1 MWPINGQKRSPQL
14 AFESTCV
21 KGRDRYEISE
31 LQNFGIVERIALSQH
46 QLAELV
52 NARLGAKRS
61 GSCRQSMA
69 RINPKT
75 SRSEVTEAATMHHN
89 AKWQA
94 MPVKA
99 TTGKDWGSAI
109 KGLSQI
115 TNSLT
120 SQGLQDWTSWT
131 NRHYPK
137 PTT

>member
-1 MWPINGQKRSPQL
+1 
-14 AFESTCV
+14 
-21 KGRDRYEISE
+21 
-31 LQNFGIVERIALSQH
+31 
-46 QLAELV
+46 
-52 NARLGAKRS
+52 
-61 GSCRQSMA
+61 MA

-99 TTGKDWGSAI
+99 TTDKDWGSAI